1 MIRQDFGCSDPNML
15 PVLVIGGGL
24 SGMMTAKAMSE
35 LGLSVIMVKVDSEPS
50 RLYGPDDRL
59 DLEEYSRS
67 LSESMNSVEVHEL
80 PALPEIRREGFGF
93 YSDFGSSK
101 PRLYGCLVL
110 TSGIKLDG
118 LSPDLPKGIELVSPE
133 NFSGNGRSMG
143 FLLDYGPRSNPAAGM
158 AAIRQAIENKKAGG
172 ESFVIFQHAPVS
184 HLYGESLYDLAK
196 RVGVQFYRFGE
207 KLPLV
212 ERASVDNPDEKFLIT
227 LRDVIETGENV
238 SLHCDE
244 ILAAHGPDPASV
256 PQVFREVC
264 GNDSDADGFL
274 LSDSIH
280 CHSGRSF
287 RNGIF
292 AVGEVTGETDLVR
305 VAAQAASAAVNARA
319 WMMGASLRKDD
330 ETVSVTQ
337 ECIRCL
343 TCYRICPHS
352 AFSLGRGASRSTVQ
366 ASAAI
371 CRECGICVSECPRLA
386 LDLNS
391 FPEGDVAS
399 FLDEAGKGQSE
410 PIVLYGCQRS
420 AGRIMSLIELPPGVL
435 FFPVPC
441 AGRVSESMLWA
452 TLAAGAKGVLAI
464 GCHHGNCASQ
474 TGTDWA
480 VARVQSAVEKLNLP
494 QGFVPRVGYASIAAN
509 EPGRFNRVVNQ
520 FCSSLSSGY
529 QALPGNPG
537 PAGLRAP

>member
-1 MIRQDFGCSDPNML
+1 MTSLNSASPQRNMI

-24 SGMMTAKAMSE
+24 SGMMTAKALSE
-35 LGLSVIMVKVDSEPS
+35 LGLSVTMLRVGSEPS
-50 RLYGPDDRL
+50 RLYCADGRL
-59 DLEEYSRS
+59 DFADYVRS
-67 LSESMNSVEVHEL
+67 LSESMNGVEVHEL
-80 PALPEIRREGFGF
+80 PAIPEIRREGFGF
-93 YSDFGSSK
+93 YSDFGSGK
-101 PRLYGCLVL
+101 GRLYGCLIL
-110 TSGIKLDG
+110 TSGIKLEG
-118 LSPDLPKGIELVSPE
+118 LSSVLPKGVGLIAPE
-133 NFSGNGRSMG
+133 TFSGSGRSIG

-158 AAIRQAIENKKAGG
+158 AAISQAIENKKAGG
-172 ESFVIFQHAPVS
+172 ESFIIFQHAPVA
-184 HLYGESLYDLAK
+184 HLFGESLYDLAK
-196 RVGVQFYRFGE
+196 RIGVQFYRFGE
-207 KLPLV
+207 KLPLI
-212 ERASVDNPDEKFLIT
+212 ERSSVDNPDEKFLIT
-227 LRDVIETGENV
+227 LQDVIETGENV
-238 SLHCDE
+238 SLYCDE
-244 ILAAHGPDPASV
+244 ILAAHGYDPASV
-256 PQVFREVC
+256 PGVLREVC
-264 GNDSDADGFL
+264 GNDSDEDGFL

-292 AVGEVTGETDLVR
+292 AVGEVTGEADLVR

-319 WMMGASLRKDD
+319 WMMAASLRKDD

-352 AFSLGRGASRSTVQ
+352 AFSVARGASRSTVQ

-391 FPEGDVAS
+391 LPEQDVIS
-399 FLDEAGKGQSE
+399 FLAEARKGQSE

-420 AGRIMSLIELPPGVL
+420 AGRIMSLIELPTGVL

-441 AGRVSESMLWA
+441 AGRVSESILWA

-480 VARVQSAVEKLNLP
+480 IARVQNVLDKLNLP
-494 QGFVPRVGYASIAAN
+494 QGFSPRVGYASIAAN
-509 EPGRFNRVVNQ
+509 EPARLNRVVNQ
-520 FCSSLSSGY
+520 FCSSLSEGPVGNKSGVSN
-529 QALPGNPG
+529 GHG
-537 PAGLRAP
+537 V

>member
-1 MIRQDFGCSDPNML
+1 MIRQDFSCSDPNML
-15 PVLVIGGGL
+15 PVLVIGGGI

-35 LGLSVIMVKVDSEPS
+35 LGLSVIMVKVDSQPS
-50 RLYGPDDRL
+50 RLYCPDDRL

-67 LSESMNSVEVHEL
+67 LSESMNSIEVHEL

-93 YSDFGSSK
+93 YSDFGSSE
-101 PRLYGCLVL
+101 PRLYGCLIL
-110 TSGIKLDG
+110 TSGIKLEG
-118 LSPDLPKGIELVSPE
+118 LSSDLPQDVGLVAPE
-133 NFSGNGRSMG
+133 SSSGNGRRIG

-184 HLYGESLYDLAK
+184 HLFGESLYDLAK

-227 LRDVIETGENV
+227 LQDVIETGENV
-238 SLHCDE
+238 SLDCDE
-244 ILAAHGPDPASV
+244 ILAAHGHDPASV
-256 PQVFREVC
+256 PPVFREVC

-319 WMMGASLRKDD
+319 WMMSASLRKDD
-330 ETVSVTQ
+330 ETVSVSQ

-352 AFSLGRGASRSTVQ
+352 AFSVGRGASRSTVQ

-391 FPEGDVAS
+391 SPEGDVAS
-399 FLDEAGKGQSE
+399 FLAEAGKGQSE

-420 AGRIMSLIELPPGVL
+420 AGRIMSLIELPEGVL

-441 AGRVSESMLWA
+441 AGRVSESILWA
-452 TLAAGAKGVLAI
+452 TLAAGAKGVLTI

-474 TGTDWA
+474 NGTDWA
-480 VARVQSAVEKLNLP
+480 VARVQSVVEKLNLP
-494 QGFVPRVGYASIAAN
+494 QGFAPRVGYASIAAN
-509 EPGRFNRVVNQ
+509 EPARLNRVVNQ
-520 FCSSLSSGY
+520 FCSSLSEGPVRNKSGVSN
-529 QALPGNPG
+529 GHG
-537 PAGLRAP
+537 I

>member
-50 RLYGPDDRL
+50 RLYWPDGRL

-67 LSESMNSVEVHEL
+67 LSESMNSIEVHEL

-93 YSDFGSSK
+93 CSDFGSSK
-101 PRLYGCLVL
+101 PRLYGCLIL
-110 TSGIKLDG
+110 TSGIKLEG
-118 LSPDLPKGIELVSPE
+118 LSSDLPQDVGLVAPE
-133 NFSGNGRSMG
+133 SFSGNGRRIG
-143 FLLDYGPRSNPAAGM
+143 FLLDYCPRSNPAAGM
-158 AAIRQAIENKKAGG
+158 AAIRQAIENKEAGG

-184 HLYGESLYDLAK
+184 HLFGESLYDLAK

-207 KLPLV
+207 KLPFV
-212 ERASVDNPDEKFLIT
+212 ERASVDSSGETFTIT
-227 LRDVIETGENV
+227 LQDVIETGGNV
-238 SLHCDE
+238 SLYCDE
-244 ILAAHGPDPASV
+244 ILATHGHDPASV
-256 PQVFREVC
+256 PKVLCEVC
-264 GNDSDADGFL
+264 GNDSDEEGFL

-292 AVGEVTGETDLVR
+292 AVGEVTGESDLIR

-319 WMMGASLRKDD
+319 WMIGASLRNDD

-352 AFSLGRGASRSTVQ
+352 AFSVGRGASRSTVR

-391 FPEGDVAS
+391 LPEQDVVS
-399 FLDEAGKGQSE
+399 FLAEAGKGQSK

-420 AGRIMSLIELPPGVL
+420 AGRIMSLIELPAGVL

-441 AGRVSESMLWA
+441 AGRVSESIVWA

-474 TGTDWA
+474 NGTDWA
-480 VARVQSAVEKLNLP
+480 VGRVQSVVEKLNLP
-494 QGFVPRVGYASIAAN
+494 QGSASVLGYASVASN
-509 EPGRFNRVVNQ
+509 EPARFSRIVNR
-520 FCSSLSSGY
+520 FCRSLSEGPVRNKSGVSN
-529 QALPGNPG
+529 GHG
-537 PAGLRAP
+537 I

>member
-1 MIRQDFGCSDPNML
+1 MLMIRQDLGCSDLNML

-24 SGMMTAKAMSE
+24 SGMMTAKALSDF
-35 LGLSVIMVKVDSEPS
+35 GLSVTIVKVGSERS
-50 RLYGPDDRL
+50 RLYCSDDRL
-59 DLEEYSRS
+59 DLEDYARS
-67 LSESMNSVEVHEL
+67 LSESMNSIEVHEL
-80 PALPEIRREGFGF
+80 PAIPEIRREGFGF
-93 YSDFGSSK
+93 YSDFGSGK
-101 PRLYGCLVL
+101 PMLYGCLIL
-110 TSGIKLDG
+110 TSGIKLEG
-118 LSPDLPKGIELVSPE
+118 LSCDLPKGIELVSPE
-133 NFSGNGRSMG
+133 RFSGNGRSIG

-158 AAIRQAIENKKAGG
+158 AAISQAIENKKAGG

-184 HLYGESLYDLAK
+184 HLFGESLYDLAK

-207 KLPLV
+207 KPPIV
-212 ERASVDNPDEKFLIT
+212 ERASVDSSGETFTIT
-227 LRDVIETGENV
+227 LQDVIETGGNV
-238 SLHCDE
+238 SLYCDE
-244 ILAAHGPDPASV
+244 ILATHGHDPASV
-256 PQVFREVC
+256 PKVLREVC
-264 GNDSDADGFL
+264 GNDSDEEGFL

-292 AVGEVTGETDLVR
+292 AVGEVTGESDLIR

-352 AFSLGRGASRSTVQ
+352 AFSVSRGASRSTVQ

-391 FPEGDVAS
+391 LPEQDVVS
-399 FLDEAGKGQSE
+399 FLAEAGKGQSK

-420 AGRIMSLIELPPGVL
+420 AGRIMSLVELPTGVL

-441 AGRVSESMLWA
+441 AGRVSESILWA

-474 TGTDWA
+474 NGTDWA
-480 VARVQSAVEKLNLP
+480 AARVQSVLDKLNLP
-494 QGFVPRVGYASIAAN
+494 QGFAPMLGYASVASN
-509 EPGRFNRVVNQ
+509 EPARFSRIVNRFCRSLREKLYRTNQ
-520 FCSSLSSGY
+520 E
-529 QALPGNPG
+529 
-537 PAGLRAP
+537 

>member
-1 MIRQDFGCSDPNML
+1 MIHQNFGCSDLNML

-24 SGMMTAKAMSE
+24 SGMMTAKALSE
-35 LGLSVIMVKVDSEPS
+35 LGLSVTMVKVGSVTS
-50 RLYGPDDRL
+50 RLYCSDDRL
-59 DLEEYSRS
+59 DFEDYSRS
-67 LSESMNSVEVHEL
+67 LSESMNSIEVHEL
-80 PALPEIRREGFGF
+80 PALPVIRREGFGF
-93 YSDFGSSK
+93 YSDFGSTKGRS
-101 PRLYGCLVL
+101 YGCLIL
-110 TSGIKLDG
+110 TSGIKPEG
-118 LSPDLPKGIELVSPE
+118 LSCDLPKGIQLVSPE
-133 NFSGNGRSMG
+133 RFSGNGRRIG
-143 FLLDYGPRSNPAAGM
+143 FLLDYGSRSNPAVGM

-184 HLYGESLYDLAK
+184 HLFGESLYDLAK

-207 KLPLV
+207 KFPLV
-212 ERASVDNPDEKFLIT
+212 ERSSGDSSGETFTIT
-227 LRDVIETGENV
+227 LQDVIETGENV
-238 SLHCDE
+238 SLYCDE
-244 ILAAHGPDPASV
+244 ILAAHGHDPASV
-256 PQVFREVC
+256 PQVLREVC
-264 GNDSDADGFL
+264 GNDSDDDGFL

-305 VAAQAASAAVNARA
+305 AAAQAASAAANARA
-319 WMMGASLRKDD
+319 WMMGALLRKDD

-352 AFSLGRGASRSTVQ
+352 AFSVGRGASRSTVQ

-371 CRECGICVSECPRLA
+371 CQECGICVSECPRLA

-391 FPEGDVAS
+391 LPEQEVVS
-399 FLDEAGKGQSE
+399 FLVEARKGQSE

-420 AGRIMSLIELPPGVL
+420 AGRMMSLIELPTGVL

-441 AGRVSESMLWA
+441 AGRVSESILWA

-480 VARVQSAVEKLNLP
+480 AARVQSVLDKLNLP
-494 QGFVPRVGYASIAAN
+494 QGFASRVGYASIAAN
-509 EPGRFNRVVNQ
+509 EPARLSRVVNQ
-520 FCSSLSSGY
+520 FCSSLSEGPVRNKSGVSN
-529 QALPGNPG
+529 GHG
-537 PAGLRAP
+537 I

>member
-1 MIRQDFGCSDPNML
+1 
-15 PVLVIGGGL
+15 
-24 SGMMTAKAMSE
+24 MMTAKALSE
-35 LGLSVIMVKVDSEPS
+35 LGLPVTMVKVGSEIS
-50 RLYGPDDRL
+50 RLYCSDDRL
-59 DLEEYSRS
+59 DLEDYSRS
-67 LSESMNSVEVHEL
+67 LSGSMNGIEVHEL
-80 PALPEIRREGFGF
+80 PAIPEIRREGFGF
-93 YSDFGSSK
+93 HSHFGPGK
-101 PRLYGCLVL
+101 GRHYGCLIL
-110 TSGIKLDG
+110 TSGIKLEG
-118 LSPDLPKGIELVSPE
+118 LSSDLPNGVELVSPE
-133 NFSGNGRSMG
+133 RFSGNGRRIG
-143 FLLDYGPRSNPAAGM
+143 FLLDYGPHSNPAAGM
-158 AAIRQAIENKKAGG
+158 AAIRQAVENKNAGG

-184 HLYGESLYDLAK
+184 HLFGESLYDLAK

-212 ERASVDNPDEKFLIT
+212 ERSSVDSSGETFTIMLQ
-227 LRDVIETGENV
+227 DVIETGESV
-238 SLHCDE
+238 SLYCDE
-244 ILAAHGPDPASV
+244 ILTAHGNDPASV
-256 PQVFREVC
+256 PQELREVC
-264 GNDSDADGFL
+264 GNDSDEDGFL

-319 WMMGASLRKDD
+319 WIVEALLRKDD

-352 AFSLGRGASRSTVQ
+352 AFSVSRGASRSTVQ

-399 FLDEAGKGQSE
+399 FLAEAGKGQSE

-420 AGRIMSLIELPPGVL
+420 AGRIMSLVELPSGVL

-441 AGRVSESMLWA
+441 AGRVSESILWA

-474 TGTDWA
+474 NGTDWA
-480 VARVQSAVEKLNLP
+480 VGRVQSVVEKLNLP
-494 QGFVPRVGYASIAAN
+494 QGFAPRLGYASVASN
-509 EPGRFNRVVNQ
+509 EPARLSRVVNQ
-520 FCSSLSSGY
+520 FCSTLSEGPVRNKSGVSN
-529 QALPGNPG
+529 GHG
-537 PAGLRAP
+537 T